1 MGHKQEEGKK
11 RRHTPDAPE
20 TAEAAPLKI
29 TSPSVLRKMLRERG
43 LSPRRAQGQHFLV
56 DENILE
62 KILQAAA
69 LGKED
74 LVMDIGAGPGAL
86 SLTMAQRVNG
96 VIAIEQDRGL
106 AAFLREQAR
115 LRGLANL
122 TVIEGDVRRL
132 DLESLCRMPQTGRRA
147 AQGEIHGKVKVV
159 ANLPYYLTTPLLFQL
174 LQGNCRP
181 DLLVLMVQLEVARR
195 MLAEPGGKDYGTLT
209 VLCRYYC
216 RSTLLFKVSRHVFY
230 PQPAV
235 DSAVVLLEALPHPAV
250 TVSDEALFWRI
261 VRAAFQKRR
270 KTLLNALDGVEE
282 RGRPE
287 WEQTLARAGIAPGRR
302 GETLSP
308 DEFAKMAELL
318 YN

>member
-1 MGHKQEEGKK
+1 MRHRQEEERW
-11 RRHTPDAPE
+11 RRHTMDA
-20 TAEAAPLKI
+20 AQGASLKI
-29 TSPSVLRKMLRERG
+29 TSPSVLKQMLRERG

-69 LGKED
+69 LGMDD
-74 LVMDIGAGPGAL
+74 LVIDIGAGPGAL
-86 SLTMAQRVNG
+86 SLSMAQRVNG

-106 AAFLREQAR
+106 AALLREQAR
-115 LRGLANL
+115 LRGLANV

-132 DLESLCRMPQTGRRA
+132 DLESLCRVPETGHSS
-147 AQGEIHGKVKVV
+147 AQIQGKVKVV

-181 DLLVLMVQLEVARR
+181 AMLVLMVQLEVARR
-195 MLAEPGGKDYGTLT
+195 MLADPGSKDYGTLT

-216 RSTLLFKVSRHVFY
+216 RGSLLFKVSRHVFY

-235 DSAVVLLEALPHPAV
+235 DSAVVLLETLPSPSV

-270 KTLLNALDGVEE
+270 KTLLNALDGVAD
-282 RGRPE
+282 RSRPE
-287 WEQTLARAGIAPGRR
+287 WELVLARAGIAPGRR

-308 DEFAKMAELL
+308 DEFAKMVELL